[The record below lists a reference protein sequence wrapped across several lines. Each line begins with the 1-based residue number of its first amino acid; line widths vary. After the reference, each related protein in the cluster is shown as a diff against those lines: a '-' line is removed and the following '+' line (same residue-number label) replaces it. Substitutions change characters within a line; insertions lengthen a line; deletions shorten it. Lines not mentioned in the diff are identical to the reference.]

1 MRTALP
7 KTFSQL
13 FDELFSTKKKN
24 GKQRIKSRLSAPAHT
39 KRTPGKTNC
48 KRVIPSFRVFL
59 CFATA
64 VLLLVFLR
72 STAQQYI
79 GGKQVNR
86 ERVIGENRAKKKE
99 PLSLACGLFFET
111 KKTLN
116 LKKKRIASI
125 EDKERTQLKKI

>member
-13 FDELFSTKKKN
+13 FDEFFSTKKKN
-24 GKQRIKSRLSAPAHT
+24 GKQRSKSRLSAPAHT

-86 ERVIGENRAKKKE
+86 ERVIGENRAKKKKRTIE
-99 PLSLACGLFFET
+99 SCLWTVLR
-111 KKTLN
+111 N
-116 LKKKRIASI
+116 KKKNA
-125 EDKERTQLKKI
+125 

>member
-13 FDELFSTKKKN
+13 FDEFFSTKKKN
-24 GKQRIKSRLSAPAHT
+24 GKQRSKSRLSAPAHT

-86 ERVIGENRAKKKE
+86 ERVVGENRAKKKKE

-111 KKTLN
+111 KKKTLN
-116 LKKKRIASI
+116 LKKKRELHLS
-125 EDKERTQLKKI
+125 RTRREHN